1 MQNTILKLKKSL
13 ESFKSRHGHVEARI
27 SDLQGKTWEITSQ
40 RSKKKKKKKEMTERR
55 KLTGIR

>member
-1 MQNTILKLKKSL
+1 MQNTIIKLKKSL

-40 RSKKKKKKKEMTERR
+40 RSKKKKKKEMTERR